1 MSSLKALMTGMTFV
15 VCLTASCSSAEQAPT
30 YSAAPLEN
38 GSFENVGAL
47 KQSPEGEAHM
57 ALQVVTLV
65 AEGPCLKVDYDGGE
79 YDPVFVLPED
89 GTATIGRTE
98 LKLGPDTFEFG
109 KAYYSPGLITSDA
122 EGPQG
127 CYGRTAYLRSLHD

>member
-1 MSSLKALMTGMTFV
+1 MLFPRAALTGMTFV
-15 VCLTASCSSAEQAPT
+15 ICLLASCSSGEQAPT

-38 GSFENVGAL
+38 GRFKNVGIL

-65 AEGPCLKVDYDGGE
+65 AEGACLRVDYDGDR
-79 YDPVFVLPED
+79 YDPVFVLPEA

-98 LKLGPDTFEFG
+98 LKLGFDTFEFN

-122 EGPQG
+122 SGPKG